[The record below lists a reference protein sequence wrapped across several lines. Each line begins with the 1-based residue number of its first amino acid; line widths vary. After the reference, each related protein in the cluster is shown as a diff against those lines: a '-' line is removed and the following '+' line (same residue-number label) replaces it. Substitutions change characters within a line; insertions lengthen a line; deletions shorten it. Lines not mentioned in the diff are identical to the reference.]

1 MVTPAQL
8 EEAGRDGGRD
18 RRLSDLISTGPAV
31 NRNDENPPYLHLD
44 DPLDT
49 AMRRMAQNNLTVLPV
64 VSRTNL
70 HQLLGVISVRDI
82 MAAYGLEKGPAQVS
96 VAARSETRK
105 AGAAFRGMLAAL
117 VLAISIVAFLSYV
130 YRTQRITR
138 AQEFFKQGN
147 ELMQADRYEEAVEQ
161 YRHALSITHRSD
173 QRLSL
178 AIALVKAN
186 HLNEAEIY
194 LRELLRE
201 NPTSGPANLGL
212 GRIFLENGET
222 SQAISYFHR
231 AIYGSW
237 PKDPQANR
245 IQTRL
250 ELINGLG
257 KAGSKPQ
264 AQAELLALVSE
275 MPADVAIRRK
285 VGQLLLQF
293 GLQRESATVFQDIV
307 SKDKNNAEA
316 YEGLGEAAFAQG
328 DFGGARKAF
337 GEAARLAPGNETFQS
352 RLHLAE
358 QAIDLDPMLRGLN
371 SSERYQRSE
380 RLLEAA
386 VGAMDQCLA
395 GTSVPPPPADLTL
408 LDSARKILLRH
419 ERPRSYSDAA
429 DSMVSLGTQIWGE
442 RIRLCGPAAKDEEPL
457 SRVMAQL
464 AK

>member
-1 MVTPAQL
+1 
-8 EEAGRDGGRD
+8 
-18 RRLSDLISTGPAV
+18 
-31 NRNDENPPYLHLD
+31 
-44 DPLDT
+44 
-49 AMRRMAQNNLTVLPV
+49 V

-70 HQLLGVISVRDI
+70 HQLLGIISVRDI

-96 VAARSETRK
+96 EAARSETRK
-105 AGAAFRGMLAAL
+105 AGAAFRGMLAAM
-117 VLAISIVAFLSYV
+117 VLAVSVIAFLSYV

-138 AQEFFKQGN
+138 AEEYFKQGN
-147 ELMQADRYEEAVEQ
+147 EFMQADRYEEAVEQ
-161 YRHALSITHRSD
+161 YRHALSITHSTD
-173 QRLSL
+173 QRLTL
-178 AIALVKAN
+178 AMALVKAG
-186 HLNEAEIY
+186 HLSEAEIY

-212 GRIFLENGET
+212 GRIYLQNGEIN
-222 SQAISYFHR
+222 QAISYFHR

-245 IQTRL
+245 VQSRI
-250 ELINGLG
+250 ELIDGLG
-257 KAGSKPQ
+257 KAGAKRQ

-275 MPADVAIRRK
+275 MPPDVAIRRK

-293 GLQRESATVFQDIV
+293 GLPRESAAVFQDIV
-307 SKDKNNAEA
+307 SKDKNNAEGFA
-316 YEGLGEAAFAQG
+316 GLGEAEFAQG
-328 DFGGARKAF
+328 DFAAARKAF
-337 GEAARLAPGNETFQS
+337 GEAARLAPGNDTFQS

-358 QAIDLDPMLRGLN
+358 QTIDLDPLLRGLN

-386 VGAMDQCLA
+386 VGAMDQCFAGNLA
-395 GTSVPPPPADLTL
+395 PPSAPDRTL
-408 LDSARKILLRH
+408 LDSARKVLLRH

-429 DSMVSLGTQIWGE
+429 DSMVNLAGAIWGQ
-442 RIRLCGPAAKDEEPL
+442 RIKLCGPAAKTEEPL